1 MVSGSEPSERHVA
14 QLQQHAMLDALR
26 QTVTARLGAVSEVV
40 AARLAGPLS
49 VVSNVQELVMPF
61 AVKIFHYGFIPF
73 VIYLGM
79 RSDSNTKLI
88 DLITPM

>member
-1 MVSGSEPSERHVA
+1 MKKMLMKFQFA
-14 QLQQHAMLDALR
+14 LDALR